1 MRSFHKNISHVAHE
15 GEQQGQWENLGY
27 IRWQILTRHRFPS
40 ALSDSPTYTDTGDK
54 TVWIRGCGSGLEKRQ
69 FTAHI
74 TLFADRKAR
83 VKPLLMFRGKGKRIS
98 FREKVN

>member
-1 MRSFHKNISHVAHE
+1 MGKFGLHQVA
-15 GEQQGQWENLGY
+15 NFDKTPLP
-27 IRWQILTRHRFPS
+27 FCFD
-40 ALSDSPTYTDTGDK
+40 DSPTYTDMGDK
-54 TVWIRGCGSGLEKRQ
+54 PVWIRGCGSGLEKRQ